1 MKQFKTTLQVAGA
14 LLFTSLASAQ
24 VMTEARISTAGDDE
38 EYVEILGTPGQST
51 DGLMLLVVEGD
62 PAGGTGGSGTLDRV
76 HELSGTSFGAN
87 DEYFVVGSQET
98 DTAFPNTVDRVLGQN
113 LFENSSLTLYLV
125 NVPDPALRSDITT
138 VWMGTDITDP
148 VGSLTTRI
156 ATDPGVTIL
165 DAIAFNDGDVGDMF
179 YDSAPVLG
187 PDGVFLPSGVLRDGG
202 CPGDWC
208 TDTFINF
215 LTDGVPNPPF
225 VDPTPGA
232 VNPVTMC
239 MTEASNGSCPTVIG
253 APYCTAAINATGVAG
268 VLTAAGSLTVANN
281 DLTLTASSL
290 PTNTF
295 GFFIVSPDQ
304 GLIMNPGGSQGDLCV
319 VGSIGRYVGPGQI
332 MNSGFAGEFS
342 LALDLTTIPTPTGPV
357 AAMAGDTFNFQTWY
371 RDMTPAG
378 ATSNFTQGL
387 EMAFN

>member
-1 MKQFKTTLQVAGA
+1 
-14 LLFTSLASAQ
+14 
-24 VMTEARISTAGDDE
+24 
-38 EYVEILGTPGQST
+38 
-51 DGLMLLVVEGD
+51 
-62 PAGGTGGSGTLDRV
+62 
-76 HELSGTSFGAN
+76 
-87 DEYFVVGSQET
+87 
-98 DTAFPNTVDRVLGQN
+98 
-113 LFENSSLTLYLV
+113 
-125 NVPDPALRSDITT
+125 
-138 VWMGTDITDP
+138 
-148 VGSLTTRI
+148 
-156 ATDPGVTIL
+156 
-165 DAIAFNDGDVGDMF
+165 
-179 YDSAPVLG
+179 
-187 PDGVFLPSGVLRDGG
+187 
-202 CPGDWC
+202 
-208 TDTFINF
+208 
-215 LTDGVPNPPF
+215 
-225 VDPTPGA
+225 
-232 VNPVTMC
+232 